1 MPSPVRSTQPG
12 TLNEV
17 EAKIAHHLKRSAKML
32 GAYDI
37 QTALAIRYP
46 NTVYRALDRLSE
58 LGLVHRV
65 RSQNAFVACHHPS
78 TAHTPGFMI
87 CSECGSVK
95 EFDLHAIRP
104 HLVSAAADDSFE
116 IDRVAIEVTG
126 RCRRCA
132 GKAPCSV
139 AS

>member
-1 MPSPVRSTQPG
+1 MPSAIRATQPEA
-12 TLNEV
+12 LNEV
-17 EAKIAHHLKRSAKML
+17 EAKIVRHLKRSTKFL

-37 QTALAIRYP
+37 RTALAIRYP

-65 RSQNAFVACHHPS
+65 KSQNAFIACDQP
-78 TAHTPGFMI
+78 TNAHTPGFMI
-87 CSECGSVK
+87 CGGCGTVQ

-104 HLVSAAADDSFE
+104 PLRSEAARHNFE
-116 IDRVAIEVTG
+116 IDMVAIELTG

-132 GKAPCSV
+132 AKQWHSV
-139 AS
+139 AT

>member
-1 MPSPVRSTQPG
+1 MRTAARSAQADD
-12 TLNEV
+12 LNEV
-17 EAKIAHHLKRSAKML
+17 EAKIVRHLKRSTKLL

-65 RSQNAFVACHHPS
+65 KSQNAFVACHQPS
-78 TAHTPGFMI
+78 NAHAPGFMI
-87 CSECGSVK
+87 CSDCGTVQ

-104 HLVSAAADDSFE
+104 HLRSEAAGHNFE
-116 IDRVAIEVTG
+116 IDMMAIELTG
-126 RCRRCA
+126 RCGRCSA
-132 GKAPCSV
+132 NQRHSA
-139 AS
+139 AT